1 MKREPQ
7 CGHIRILHFD
17 MLDLELLL
25 VDRHREVD
33 IMCPDEDA
41 RNTF

>member
-7 CGHIRILHFD
+7 RSHIRILHFD

-25 VDRHREVD
+25 VDRHGEVD
-33 IMCPDEDA
+33 IMYPDEDT
-41 RNTF
+41 RNFY

>member
-1 MKREPQ
+1 MKREPKSS
-7 CGHIRILHFD
+7 HIRILHFY
-17 MLDLELLL
+17 MLELLL

-33 IMCPDEDA
+33 IMCPDEDT